1 MRACRWTP
9 KSRLNNAVRGFLLCT
24 LAAATPSAAA
34 DSVVLRDILLCPA
47 ELLVLHADARKY
59 FRTEPNDPRSRGLRN
74 RISAA
79 LATLPLTCRRYA
91 SASSKLSG
99 SDGRFI
105 ARIRQLPEL
114 FGSEDGLLFL
124 SSVEELSGDAP
135 FDPSYFV
142 LDREGSEDEREAGEV
157 YRRLCHGCHVVPV
170 PGSENP
176 AEPLDRMARDLPPEE
191 FFARMLLGIRGT
203 PDIGLSNPL
212 TTLEIGAMTRFLI
225 AESAPG
231 GPSPDRSPAP
241 AM

>member
-1 MRACRWTP
+1 MRACRWTV
-9 KSRLNNAVRGFLLCT
+9 KSRLNSAIRGVLLCT

-34 DSVVLRDILLCPA
+34 DSVVLRDLLLCPA
-47 ELLVLHADARKY
+47 ELLVLHADARKN
-59 FRTEPNDPRSRGLRN
+59 FRTEPSDPRSRGLHN

-91 SASSKLSG
+91 SASSKPPG
-99 SDGRFI
+99 GDGRFI

-114 FGSEDGLLFL
+114 FGSDDAALFL
-124 SSVEELSGDAP
+124 SSVEELAGDAP
-135 FDPSYFV
+135 FDTSYFV
-142 LDREGSEDEREAGEV
+142 LDREGGKDEREAGEV
-157 YRRLCHGCHVVPV
+157 YRRICHGCHVAPV

-176 AEPLDRMARDLPPEE
+176 AEPLHRMARDLPREE
-191 FFARMLLGIRGT
+191 FFARMLLGVRGT

-212 TTLEIGAMTRFLI
+212 TALEIGAMTRFLI
-225 AESAPG
+225 AESAPR

>member
-1 MRACRWTP
+1 MRACRWTVR
-9 KSRLNNAVRGFLLCT
+9 SRLNNAVRGVLLCT

-34 DSVVLRDILLCPA
+34 DSVVLRDLLLCPA

-59 FRTEPNDPRSRGLRN
+59 FRTTPSDPRSRGLHN

-91 SASSKLSG
+91 AAASRHRDADSG
-99 SDGRFI
+99 FI
-105 ARIRQLPEL
+105 GRIRRLPDL
-114 FGSEDGLLFL
+114 FGSGNGLLFL
-124 SSVEELSGDAP
+124 SSVEELAGDAP
-135 FDPSYFV
+135 FDTSYFV

-157 YRRLCHGCHVVPV
+157 YRRLCHGCHVAPV

-176 AEPLDRMARDLPPEE
+176 AEPLHRMARDLPREE
-191 FFARMLLGIRGT
+191 FFARMLLGVRGT
-203 PDIGLSNPL
+203 PDIGLANPL

-225 AESAPG
+225 AEPASG
-231 GPSPDRSPAP
+231 GSSPDRSSAP